1 MYYTNL
7 KTSENFWF
15 FSLNKRTV
23 TENWRKIYKISMK
36 WKMHTGR
43 WGSKLLPITAPLIC
57 FTGQHIERLAP
68 PSHFPQMFQFQDWGT
83 LSLNTCLIL
92 CKGQCEQNKTRH
104 NNHYSFVN
112 LFTCSVNIYSLGTCY
127 MLKSSGQQGS
137 VLSKSVIKYDQGKL

>member
-104 NNHYSFVN
+104 NNPAWKPFRYYIFRTVRKWILLYASIILN
-112 LFTCSVNIYSLGTCY
+112 
-127 MLKSSGQQGS
+127 
-137 VLSKSVIKYDQGKL
+137 